1 MFRTRCRRV
10 FLSSG
15 FFMRWRSTNLRD
27 LTPPVYL
34 IRLTLILQI
43 WSQQPPSCGFL
54 SSVEDSDVL
63 RLCFALKAF
72 VSRCF
77 SFVFQDDVSCRTSE
91 NVTERLVVRLRLY
104 RTVGETTTMDSNQR
118 KHFVG
123 FVFVTEKSTYVCRNY
138 FLSGDLI
145 AHKKKNTRGVNVDFS
160 ETTMTGH
167 ICGKCCGDQ
176 MKYRLIKSGS
186 SIFVEYITASPRR
199 VSTLWKSSDFSDVSS
214 GPARLTRPRL
224 LPGWHVRRVCCRW

>member
-15 FFMRWRSTNLRD
+15 FFMRWRSTNHRD
-27 LTPPVYL
+27 LSPPVYL

-54 SSVEDSDVL
+54 SSVEGSDVL

-77 SFVFQDDVSCRTSE
+77 SFVFQRDASCRTSE
-91 NVTERLVVRLRLY
+91 NVTERLVARLRLY

-123 FVFVTEKSTYVCRNY
+123 FVFVTEKSTYVRRNY
-138 FLSGDLI
+138 FFTGDLI
-145 AHKKKNTRGVNVDFS
+145 AHKKKKKKQEVWMLASAKLQWLVT
-160 ETTMTGH
+160 
-167 ICGKCCGDQ
+167 
-176 MKYRLIKSGS
+176 
-186 SIFVEYITASPRR
+186 FVENVVVI
-199 VSTLWKSSDFSDVSS
+199 
-214 GPARLTRPRL
+214 
-224 LPGWHVRRVCCRW
+224 RWNIDW